1 MIDPIVRP
9 ARPADVDAL
18 RALEAEARSSLV
30 AARGGGRWLE
40 EHPEIGAGWVD
51 ALDAR
56 MVFVA
61 VLDHPDPTV
70 DPRGADVVIGYL
82 VLDVNGGVGRIDQV
96 FVTPAAREL
105 GFGDAL
111 LAAAADEA
119 RSAGASVLEGQA
131 LPGDRET
138 KNLYERAGIT
148 ARLITVSRRLDR

>member
-18 RALEAEARSSLV
+18 RALEAEARGELV

-40 EHPEIGAGWVD
+40 EHPEISAGWVD
-51 ALDAR
+51 ALGAWT
-56 MVFVA
+56 VFVA
-61 VLDHPDPTV
+61 VLDHPDETV
-70 DPRGADVVIGYL
+70 APGGADVVIGYL
-82 VLDVNGGVGRIDQV
+82 VLDVSGEIGRIDQV